1 MDTRVAICGIL
12 QFSKNMR
19 KEKLFQVWEQILT
32 EILFSVSN
40 GSFLRI
46 DKETQ
51 SAMHKTS
58 NNLRQKTSKIL
69 LILGSVTHPC

>member
-46 DKETQ
+46 DRETQ
-51 SAMHKTS
+51 SAMLKTS
-58 NNLRQKTSKIL
+58 NNLRQKTSKI
-69 LILGSVTHPC
+69 

>member
-19 KEKLFQVWEQILT
+19 KEKLFEVWEQILT

-46 DKETQ
+46 DRETQ

-69 LILGSVTHPC
+69 LILGSVTHSC